1 MFPMVTSAHE
11 FRQAKQMLLEEVEW
25 GKTRGFN
32 GPSDLRIGA
41 MLETPAF
48 AYALEDIADEVDF
61 VSIGTNDMLQFF
73 HAADRMTPLVS
84 DRYPFVSRPVMRF
97 LAQVFETCQ
106 RVGVPV
112 SICGEGAGRPLEAL
126 CLIGL
131 GYRSLSMPGG
141 GIGPVKRMLRSLD
154 LASFGP
160 AFADLLQKRDPALRN
175 GVLELADVQGIVLN
189 DV

>member
-1 MFPMVTSAHE
+1 LIQE
-11 FRQAKQMLLEEVEW
+11 IEW
-25 GKTRGFN
+25 GETRGIKP
-32 GPSDLRIGA
+32 PSDLKVGA

-48 AYALEDIADEVDF
+48 AYALEDIAGEVDF

-97 LAQVFETCQ
+97 LKQVRETCE
-106 RVGVPV
+106 RVQVPV

-126 CLIGL
+126 CLIAL
-131 GYRSLSMPGG
+131 GYRSLSMPAG

-154 LASFGP
+154 LSKFGP
-160 AFADLLQKRDPALRN
+160 AFASLLQDREPALCN
-175 GVLELADVQGIVLN
+175 GVLDLAALQGIILN
-189 DV
+189 DA